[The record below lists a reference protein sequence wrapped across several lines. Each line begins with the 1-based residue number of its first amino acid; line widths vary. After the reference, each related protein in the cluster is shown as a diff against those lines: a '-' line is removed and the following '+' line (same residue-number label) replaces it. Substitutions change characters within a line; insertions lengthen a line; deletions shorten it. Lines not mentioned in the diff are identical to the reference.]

1 MNPPLTKVI
10 STAFDSVRRLITK
23 VKIMG
28 NGDTR
33 TAFSLA
39 PYGVDSNPIAGMRAI
54 YADTTNKKDSV
65 IIGYINKDLLAA
77 VGETRL
83 FSTDENGQLKT
94 FVWLKNDGTLQLGGD
109 AKHAVRYED
118 LNSAIQSF
126 QNFLQTEL
134 GKIATGITAGGGT
147 YTPGTVDIDI
157 TASKNDNILMS

>member
-10 STAFDSVRRLITK
+10 STAFDSIRRLVTK
-23 VKIMG
+23 VRIMG
-28 NGDTR
+28 NDDTR

-65 IIGYINKDLLAA
+65 IIGYINKDLLAE

-83 FSTDENGQLKT
+83 FSTDENGELKT
-94 FVWLKNDGTLQLGGD
+94 FIWLKNDGKIQLGGD

-118 LNSAIQSF
+118 LNSAL
-126 QNFLQTEL
+126 QNFQTFLQAEL
-134 GKIATGITAGGGT
+134 GKIATGIVAGGGA
-147 YTPGTVDIDI
+147 YTPGTVNIDI
-157 TASKNDNILMS
+157 SSSKNDNILMS